1 MAIGI
6 GEDLESEN
14 TRIQSS
20 DNALWAKSRPTPRFT
35 GAISA

>member
-20 DNALWAKSRPTPRFT
+20 DNAFGPYPGPLRDSPEQ
-35 GAISA
+35 